1 MDVTVECQ
9 KRPEGSKPRALRRSG
24 KIPAVLYGHK
34 GAESIDLTVDA
45 KDAEILLKKAGV
57 NHTPVKVKVPELNW
71 SGTTIIREAQ
81 THPWKNQVYHLS
93 FFSLARQDSVQLVV
107 PLNLVGESPG
117 VKEGGIMDQV
127 MTEIQVQCAPDS
139 IPEAIEIDVS
149 NMELGY
155 TMHLHELVVPKSV
168 TLLEDSERTVLS
180 IVAPAVSKTTTT
192 EEEEAAAEAPAAEA
206 PAAEPEV

>member
-1 MDVTVECQ
+1 MDVIVECQ
-9 KRPEGSKPRALRRSG
+9 KRPEGSKPKALRREG
-24 KIPAVLYGHK
+24 RIPAVLYGHK
-34 GAESIDLTVDA
+34 GAESVELTVDA
-45 KDAEILLKKAGV
+45 KEAETLLKKAGV

-71 SGTTIIREAQ
+71 SGTTIIREVQ
-81 THPWKNQVYHLS
+81 THPWKNKVYHLS

-107 PLNLVGESPG
+107 PLNLVGESAG

-155 TMHLHELVVPKSV
+155 TMHLHELVVPESV
-168 TLLEDSERTVLS
+168 TLLDDVERTVLS
-180 IVAPAVSKTTTT
+180 IVTPAVSTTTT
-192 EEEEAAAEAPAAEA
+192 AEEEEESVAEELSPEPAEESEA
-206 PAAEPEV
+206 